1 MVDQMIHL
9 RLRLV
14 AVGMLAAGCGFG
26 SVTGE
31 TKHET
36 AVIDRDESAAAR
48 VELRMGAGEL
58 HVGSGTA
65 KFADADFV
73 YNVAAW
79 KPNVVYHSGTL
90 SISQPGGSSSM
101 GRTENTWRV
110 KLNRELPLDF
120 TADLGAGEATL
131 ELGSLN
137 LTRVKV
143 TVGAGELK
151 LDLRGE
157 PGHDYDVEIRGGV
170 GQATVY
176 FPKDV
181 AIAAKAAGGL
191 GGVSTTG
198 LENRGGTWI
207 NPDRVIGPV
216 TIHLDATGGV
226 GQISLIR

>member
-1 MVDQMIHL
+1 MIHL
-9 RLRLV
+9 RRVLV
-14 AVGMLAAGCGFG
+14 AVGVLATGCRLGFA
-26 SVTGE
+26 TGE

-36 AVIDRDESAAAR
+36 AVIERDESAAAQ

-58 HVGSGTA
+58 HVGSGTS

-73 YNVAAW
+73 YNVPAW
-79 KPNVVYHSGTL
+79 KPNVVYHSGNLT
-90 SISQPGGSSSM
+90 ISQPGGSSSF

-137 LTRVKV
+137 LNRVKV

-157 PGHDYDVEIRGGV
+157 PGHDYDVQIRGGV
-170 GQATVY
+170 GEATVY
-176 FPKDV
+176 FPKDI
-181 AIAAKAAGGL
+181 AIAAKATGGL

-198 LENRGGTWI
+198 LENRNGIWM
-207 NPDRVIGPV
+207 NPDRVSAPV
-216 TIHLDATGGV
+216 TIHVEATGGV
-226 GQISLIR
+226 GQINLIR